1 MSCALSPEKHAA
13 LNNNNIN
20 DDDDDDDDDDYHL
33 FYYYYYYDD
42 DDDDD
47 DDNYRCH
54 YLRWLSAA
62 GPGSAPRGPPRSP
75 SGRAPRER

>member
-1 MSCALSPEKHAA
+1 VSCALSPEKHAA

-33 FYYYYYYDD
+33 FYYYYYYYYYYY
-42 DDDDD
+42 
-47 DDNYRCH
+47 DNYRCH

>member
-13 LNNNNIN
+13 LNNNNVN
-20 DDDDDDDDDDYHL
+20 DDDDDDDYHL
-33 FYYYYYYDD
+33 FFYYYYYYY
-42 DDDDD
+42 DDDD